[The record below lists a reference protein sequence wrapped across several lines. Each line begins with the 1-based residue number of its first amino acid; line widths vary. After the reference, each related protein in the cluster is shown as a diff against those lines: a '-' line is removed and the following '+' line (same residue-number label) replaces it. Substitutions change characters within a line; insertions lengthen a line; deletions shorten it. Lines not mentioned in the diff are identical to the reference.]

1 MSTDRL
7 DSNLNSAF
15 SLPQEVVNDIEQ
27 ISDVR
32 MAFTVYNSPALFPVR
47 NTLQR
52 TATPNTSTVVS
63 SQVVSVSVG
72 GIQEGAVLSDPV
84 RFLLRL
90 TNLPAINETEK
101 VISARG
107 CAFWDFDAAGEFS
120 KIHNS

>member
-52 TATPNTSTVVS
+52 TATTNTSTVVS

-90 TNLPAINETEK
+90 TNLPDINETEEF
-101 VISARG
+101 ISARG
-107 CAFWDFDAAGEFS
+107 CAFWDFDAASEFS